1 MSNRQEGN
9 EAIVR
14 NDEEAVQPK
23 RRALTRQD
31 FLKITAGVA
40 GVGVGAV
47 GLTINTQPANA
58 QKATKLDPLTLSCV
72 EDTDHT
78 IFLKVK
84 AGATGAPAGFS
95 LHWVKHSDYP
105 ALTCGASGESQK
117 SLWPSTGDCD
127 ATTTPNN
134 CNVCSASFSG
144 VPGCSNYN
152 LGPNAE
158 IILEVGNLKDGV
170 CGVSLHN
177 CAGDELECGTEYIF
191 RAFAHNAPGGLNK
204 SDLSNQACCP
214 TEACPAQGGCTFTQG
229 YWKTH
234 PCEWPA
240 PFVPGISDP
249 VNPPVGQCAL
259 TSNPNEQC
267 ACDAT
272 NTIMI
277 GSVSYNQ
284 CQLLCVLDKP
294 GGGNALVI
302 LAHQLIAA
310 ELNLRRGAPAPTC
323 DMPAAH
329 ALIGTRNILTDS
341 VPTGG
346 KGNTLGPAM
355 TAAALCLDLYNNGED
370 SAVHCP

>member
-144 VPGCSNYN
+144 VPGCSNHTRSRQFE
-152 LGPNAE
+152 GWS
-158 IILEVGNLKDGV
+158 VR
-170 CGVSLHN
+170 SF
-177 CAGDELECGTEYIF
+177 T
-191 RAFAHNAPGGLNK
+191 
-204 SDLSNQACCP
+204 
-214 TEACPAQGGCTFTQG
+214 AQ
-229 YWKTH
+229 
-234 PCEWPA
+234 
-240 PFVPGISDP
+240 
-249 VNPPVGQCAL
+249 
-259 TSNPNEQC
+259 
-267 ACDAT
+267 
-272 NTIMI
+272 
-277 GSVSYNQ
+277 
-284 CQLLCVLDKP
+284 
-294 GGGNALVI
+294 
-302 LAHQLIAA
+302 
-310 ELNLRRGAPAPTC
+310 LRRRRARVRDRVHFP
-323 DMPAAH
+323 
-329 ALIGTRNILTDS
+329 
-341 VPTGG
+341 
-346 KGNTLGPAM
+346 
-355 TAAALCLDLYNNGED
+355 CLRAQRAGRSE
-370 SAVHCP
+370 